1 MTKESAEIN
10 KAVFLDR
17 DGTINEDRHYLYRI
31 EDFVFLPGI
40 VEALRLLQ
48 EVGFLLIV
56 VTNQSG
62 IGRGYYTEA
71 DFQKLNAWML
81 EELKRQ
87 GVTLTATY
95 YCPHLPDAKISRYR
109 KDCDC
114 RKPRTGLFMQA
125 VQELRIDLARSY
137 AIGDKLRDCA
147 ICWDTDCRGFL
158 IERNESQDVLKNVK
172 AGRIPHVRYAE
183 NLLEA
188 TKIIVGGES
197 V

>member
-17 DGTINEDRHYLYRI
+17 DGSINEDRHYLYRI
-31 EDFVFLPGI
+31 EDFVFLPGV
-40 VEALRLLQ
+40 VEALRLLRKA
-48 EVGFLLIV
+48 GFLLIV

-87 GVTLTATY
+87 GVTVAATY
-95 YCPHLPDAKISRYR
+95 YCPHLPDAKIPRYR

-114 RKPRTGLFMQA
+114 RKPRTGMFMDA
-125 VQELRIDLARSY
+125 VRDFQIDLKQSY
-137 AIGDKLRDCA
+137 AVGDKLRDCA
-147 ICWDTDCRGFL
+147 ICRETECRGFL
-158 IERNESQDVLKNVK
+158 IERNESPDVLENVK

-188 TKIIVGGES
+188 VKIIVGGES

>member
-1 MTKESAEIN
+1 MTKESAGTN

-31 EDFVFLPGI
+31 EDFVFLPGV

-48 EVGFLLIV
+48 EAGFLLIA

-95 YCPHLPDAKISRYR
+95 YCPHLPAAKISRYR

-158 IERNESQDVLKNVK
+158 IERNESPDVLENVK
-172 AGRIPHVRYAE
+172 AGRIPHVCYAE

-188 TKIIVGGES
+188 AKIIVGGES